1 MMPENAY
8 AIAGFSGMAALV
20 AMLLVLPPGTV
31 LGWVLAR
38 HRFPGRSL
46 LETVATL
53 PMVMPPVATGL
64 LLLRLFGTRSPVGRA
79 LDAAGIE
86 VVFTWKAVV
95 IAMAVMSLPLVVLT
109 TKAGFEQLDRRFE
122 QMASTLGAG
131 PFRIFVTIS
140 LPLAGRSIVAAAL
153 LGFARALGEFGA
165 TIMVA
170 GGIPGSTETL
180 SVAIYRLT
188 GVGREDDAL
197 GLLVLS
203 VLLAFVAM
211 LASNHVMRGRQ
222 RLP

>member
-1 MMPENAY
+1 
-8 AIAGFSGMAALV
+8 
-20 AMLLVLPPGTV
+20 
-31 LGWVLAR
+31 
-38 HRFPGRSL
+38 
-46 LETVATL
+46 
-53 PMVMPPVATGL
+53 
-64 LLLRLFGTRSPVGRA
+64 
-79 LDAAGIE
+79 
-86 VVFTWKAVV
+86 
-95 IAMAVMSLPLVVLT
+95 VVLT

-188 GVGREDDAL
+188 EVGREDDAL